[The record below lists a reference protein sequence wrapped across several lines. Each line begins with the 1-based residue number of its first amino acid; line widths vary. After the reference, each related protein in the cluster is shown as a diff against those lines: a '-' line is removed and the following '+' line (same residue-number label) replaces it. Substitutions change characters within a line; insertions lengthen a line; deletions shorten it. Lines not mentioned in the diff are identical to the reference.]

1 MSNAPGG
8 AGRAGASGPGNGQAA
23 DSPDDTGSEVRS
35 ALRNRAER
43 IPLRAL
49 EKRGFRSVQVL
60 DMSTIEKIVGEAVT
74 HLVERHSA
82 LLSPKDKAKLE
93 IEARAEFSKLLLE
106 HKKAVAEKTEA
117 ERARDAI
124 DRQLQG
130 LREEIARQKDDLAKA
145 QAKDVAEH
153 TFTLSASSYQEME
166 LKIRGLFAQLVS
178 NERRMSLADAGPRAL
193 KGLNEL
199 EQQVASLLDR
209 LLSTERE
216 RFIGSV
222 KRQQSEEVDVFE
234 KRIAKLNKALRD
246 TEDAL
251 QRMSKLKAGDPG
263 IASIYA
269 EVQGLSSMDA
279 FYARK
284 KEVLELIFKE
294 NLKIQKRDGE
304 GAAPEAAAA
313 APAVP
318 PPVPVPPPA
327 PPAIVRAKTFG
338 ANPQDLGFEPPLE
351 PVSDET
357 AF

>member
-1 MSNAPGG
+1 VAN
-8 AGRAGASGPGNGQAA
+8 ASGNGSGRDEAG
-23 DSPDDTGSEVRS
+23 DEVRS

-60 DMSTIEKIVGEAVT
+60 DMATIQRVVGEAVT
-74 HLVERHSA
+74 HLVERHTA
-82 LLSPKDKAKLE
+82 LLSTEDKAKLE
-93 IEARAEFSKLLLE
+93 VEARAEFSKLIAE

-117 ERARDAI
+117 ERARDALE
-124 DRQLQG
+124 RQMQG
-130 LREEIARQKDDLAKA
+130 LREEIERQKGDLAKA
-145 QAKDVAEH
+145 HAKDVADH
-153 TFTLSASSYQEME
+153 TFTLSPESYSEME

-178 NERRMSLADAGPRAL
+178 SERRVSLAEAGPRAL

-209 LLSTERE
+209 LLATERD

-222 KRQQSEEVDVFE
+222 KRQQSEEVGVLE
-234 KRIAKLNKALRD
+234 KRIAKLNKALGD
-246 TEDAL
+246 TESAL

-279 FYARK
+279 YYARK
-284 KEVLELIFKE
+284 KEVLELIFQE
-294 NLKIQKRDGE
+294 NLKIQKRDGT
-304 GAAPEAAAA
+304 AAPAPEGEAEAAAA
-313 APAVP
+313 
-318 PPVPVPPPA
+318 PPPA
-327 PPAIVRAKTFG
+327 PIVRAQTFK
-338 ANPQDLGFEPPLE
+338 ANPEDLGFEPPLE